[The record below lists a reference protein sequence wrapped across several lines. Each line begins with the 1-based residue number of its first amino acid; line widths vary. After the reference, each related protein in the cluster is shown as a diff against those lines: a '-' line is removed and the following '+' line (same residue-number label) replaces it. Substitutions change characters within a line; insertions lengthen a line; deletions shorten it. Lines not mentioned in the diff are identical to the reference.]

1 MPRRKGPPSS
11 SATSPRC
18 ATTRRRS
25 TSPTRRRNGA
35 DNPGNELIRATGEVV
50 AIAGAAPP
58 QTALSLDLLGSYSD
72 PEPADAIADPR
83 RDYQAQYAALRT
95 SGDYRNRVYG
105 RIATDREGSQWL
117 QYWFFYFYNDTGFLG
132 FGAHEGDWEM
142 IQLRLGGGGEPDV
155 VVYAQHSQADARPW
169 SKVDR
174 DPGSTAGSA
183 RPLEALPGDGE
194 RGERGRRRTDGAGD
208 RLTPRGARS

>member
-1 MPRRKGPPSS
+1 MDAASERASLLERHKPALRYDSQEVYFAD
-11 SATSPRC
+11 SAAEWT
-18 ATTRRRS
+18 
-25 TSPTRRRNGA
+25 

-50 AIAGAAPP
+50 AIGGAAPP

-117 QYWFFYFYNDTGFLG
+117 QYWFFYFYNDAGFLG
-132 FGAHEGDWEM
+132 F
-142 IQLRLGGGGEPDV
+142 
-155 VVYAQHSQADARPW
+155 
-169 SKVDR
+169 
-174 DPGSTAGSA
+174 
-183 RPLEALPGDGE
+183 
-194 RGERGRRRTDGAGD
+194 
-208 RLTPRGARS
+208 

>member
-35 DNPGNELIRATGEVV
+35 DNPGNELIRATGEVA

-83 RDYQAQYAALRT
+83 RDYQAQYAA
-95 SGDYRNRVYG
+95 
-105 RIATDREGSQWL
+105 
-117 QYWFFYFYNDTGFLG
+117 
-132 FGAHEGDWEM
+132 
-142 IQLRLGGGGEPDV
+142 
-155 VVYAQHSQADARPW
+155 QHSQADARPW
-169 SKVDR
+169 SKVER
-174 DPGSTAGSA
+174 DPGSKARPVVYSA
-183 RPLEALPGDGE
+183 RGSHASYFEPGLHWATVWFDHADGKGFSREMALETLRDGQPPWIQWPG
-194 RGERGRRRTDGAGD
+194 R
-208 RLTPRGARS
+208 

>member
-1 MPRRKGPPSS
+1 MDAASERASLLERHKPALRYDSQEVYFAD
-11 SATSPRC
+11 SAAEWT
-18 ATTRRRS
+18 
-25 TSPTRRRNGA
+25 

-83 RDYQAQYAALRT
+83 RDYQAQYA
-95 SGDYRNRVYG
+95 
-105 RIATDREGSQWL
+105 
-117 QYWFFYFYNDTGFLG
+117 
-132 FGAHEGDWEM
+132 
-142 IQLRLGGGGEPDV
+142 
-155 VVYAQHSQADARPW
+155 AQHSQADARPW